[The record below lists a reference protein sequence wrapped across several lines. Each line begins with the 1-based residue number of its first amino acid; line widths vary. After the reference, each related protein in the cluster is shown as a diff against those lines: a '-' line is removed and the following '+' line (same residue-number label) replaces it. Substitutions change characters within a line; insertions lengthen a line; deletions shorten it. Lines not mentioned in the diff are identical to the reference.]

1 MECKWEEQPDARDAR
16 GLLRVSAELALSG
29 ISWRPAA
36 HYVIGRPASA
46 HTLADGV
53 TAVGVRDLP
62 AILAATPPSG

>member
-1 MECKWEEQPDARDAR
+1 MEYKWEEQPDPRAAR
-16 GLLRVSAELALSG
+16 GLLRVSAELASSR
-29 ISWRPAA
+29 IPWRPGA

-53 TAVGVRDLP
+53 SAIGVRGLP